1 MTRTQATV
9 VAGAVALGAAGLPA
23 CGPRNG
29 TAGLPPAGGPA
40 PGLRLVQQP
49 APSSPTV
56 TLRVVFDAGSA
67 DDPEGFAGLTA
78 LAARLIAE
86 GGTETLSYPELLRA
100 LFPMAAELGWQVDRD
115 QTVFRGR
122 VPAERLEEFYRTF
135 LDVLVRPRLGAD
147 DFERLRAVAR
157 SELEDDL
164 KVGDDEELGKEA
176 LHAFLYEGH
185 PYGHPPLGTSA
196 GLAAATV
203 EQVRQHRA
211 RVFCAGR
218 AVVGLAGGFPE
229 GFAERVV
236 ADLSA
241 GLPPC
246 AEPRRPLPPPPPV
259 EGRRVL
265 IVDKPGNSASAISL
279 GFPLDVVR
287 GHPDFPLLALA
298 VVRLGQHR
306 QFVGRLMQE
315 IREKRGF
322 NYGDYA
328 YAEHFVQDGGT
339 RFPANN
345 VARRQQMF
353 SIWIRP
359 VKPAEAHFVLR
370 LALYELERFLRD
382 GLSAGELE
390 DTRAFALGYF
400 NLYRQT
406 EDRRLGY
413 AIDDLFYGLDR
424 PFLDDLLERWQSVT
438 VEELNAAVRRTLTA
452 DDLKIAIVAPD
463 GAALAEALAAD
474 APSPV
479 TYENPVADEI
489 LAVDAV
495 VQALPL
501 RIPRENI
508 RIVPIADLFVR

>member
-1 MTRTQATV
+1 MSRTL
-9 VAGAVALGAAGLPA
+9 VAGAVALSTAGFAA
-23 CGPRNG
+23 CGPRGG
-29 TAGLPPAGGPA
+29 TSGPPPPGPT
-40 PGLRLVQQP
+40 PGLRLVRQP
-49 APSSPTV
+49 AASSPTV
-56 TLRVVFDAGSA
+56 TFRVVFDSGSA
-67 DDPEGFAGLTA
+67 DDPPGLEGLTA
-78 LAARLIAE
+78 LTARLMVE
-86 GGTETLSYPELLRA
+86 GGTEALSYPDLLRA

-122 VPAERLEEFYRTF
+122 APAERLEEFCRIF

-176 LHAFLYEGH
+176 LQAFLYENH
-185 PYGHPPLGTSA
+185 PYGHPAVGTRA
-196 GLAAATV
+196 GLDAATV
-203 EQVRQHRA
+203 ERVREHRA

-218 AVVGLAGGFPE
+218 AVIGLAGGFPS
-229 GFAERVV
+229 GFPERLA

-241 GLPPC
+241 GLPSC
-246 AEPRRPLPPPPPV
+246 AEPRRPLPPPPPI

-265 IVDKPGNSASAISL
+265 IVDKPGNSAAAVSI
-279 GFPLDVVR
+279 GFPLDVTR
-287 GHPDFPLLALA
+287 GHPDFPALALGI
-298 VVRLGQHR
+298 VRLGQHR
-306 QFVGRLMQE
+306 QFIGRLMQE
-315 IREKRGF
+315 IREKRGL

-328 YAEHFVQDGGT
+328 YPEHFVQDGGT

-359 VKPAEAHFVLR
+359 VQPARTHFVLR
-370 LALYELERFLRD
+370 LALYELERFVRD
-382 GLSAGELE
+382 GLSAEEFE
-390 DTRAFALGYF
+390 DTRTFALGYF

-424 PFLDDLLERWQSVT
+424 PFLDGLLESWRSLSV
-438 VEELNAAVRRTLTA
+438 EGLNAAVRRTLTA
-452 DDLKIAIVAPD
+452 DNLKIAIVAPD

-479 TYENPVADEI
+479 TYENPVAEEI

-495 VQALPL
+495 VSTLPL
-501 RIPRENI
+501 RLPRDHI
-508 RIVPIADLFVR
+508 RVVPIADLFVR

>member
-1 MTRTQATV
+1 MTRAL
-9 VAGAVALGAAGLPA
+9 VAGAVALGTAGLAA
-23 CGPRNG
+23 CGPRGG
-29 TAGLPPAGGPA
+29 TQDLPPAGPA
-40 PGLRLVQQP
+40 PGLRLVRQP
-49 APSSPTV
+49 AASSPTV
-56 TLRVVFDAGSA
+56 TFRVVFDAGSA
-67 DDPEGFAGLTA
+67 DDPVGLEGLTS
-78 LAARLIAE
+78 LTARLMAE
-86 GGTETLSYPELLRA
+86 GGTEALSYPELLRA

-115 QTVFRGR
+115 QTVFAAR

-135 LDVLVRPRLGAD
+135 LDVLVRPRLAAD
-147 DFERLRAVAR
+147 DFERLRTVAR
-157 SELEDDL
+157 SELLDDL

-176 LHAFLYEGH
+176 LHALLYAGH
-185 PYGHPPLGTSA
+185 PYGHPTIGTAA

-203 EQVRQHRA
+203 ERVREHRA

-229 GFAERVV
+229 DFADRVV

-241 GLPPC
+241 GLPAC
-246 AEPRRPLPPPPPV
+246 GDARRPLPPPPAL

-265 IVDKPGNSASAISL
+265 IVDKPGNSAAAISI
-279 GFPLDVVR
+279 GSPIEVVR
-287 GHPDFPLLALA
+287 GRPDFPALALG
-298 VVRLGQHR
+298 VVRFGQHR

-328 YAEHFVQDGGT
+328 YPEHFVQDGGT

-370 LALYELERFLRD
+370 LALYELERFVRD
-382 GLSAGELE
+382 GLSPDELE

-424 PFLDDLLERWQSVT
+424 PFLDGLLEAWRTVT
-438 VEELNAAVRRTLTA
+438 VDEVNAAVRRALTA
-452 DDLKIAIVAPD
+452 ENLAIAIVAPD
-463 GAALAEALAAD
+463 GAALAAALAAD
-474 APSPV
+474 DPSPV
-479 TYENPVADEI
+479 AYENPVADEI

-501 RIPRENI
+501 RIPRDHV
-508 RIVPIADLFVR
+508 RVVPIADLFAE